1 MSKAPYNNKRV
12 YRKTII
18 SKDEYD
24 KVIEEASVAGIILN
38 EDRFDFVR
46 QILLSAKEY
55 AATSIIENTIMDASK
70 EVTISNV
77 VKKIFTQKK
86 EVQVDELSGQYKLVK
101 KFFDELQG
109 YIDTRDAMIAQ
120 IEAETASIDDE

>member
-77 VKKIFTQKK
+77 VKKIFGSLFLKK
-86 EVQVDELSGQYKLVK
+86 PSNSAQSKVTGTFNGLDEKQ
-101 KFFDELQG
+101 
-109 YIDTRDAMIAQ
+109 
-120 IEAETASIDDE
+120 

>member
-109 YIDTRDAMIAQ
+109 YIDTRDAMVAQ
-120 IEAETASIDDE
+120 IEAGTASIDE